1 MTKKFLNRLDSPEEA
16 ELFIRLVRKDTSSHL
31 LSIQNLYDHTFGL
44 ILELNRIVG
53 STKAEDSA
61 FVFIDI

>member
-31 LSIQNLYDHTFGL
+31 LSIQNLYDHDV
-44 ILELNRIVG
+44 RVDPRV
-53 STKAEDSA
+53 K
-61 FVFIDI
+61 